1 MSNYSNALSQNPAS
15 SAAGREAARE
25 AERGLS
31 GAVPDAVFVFCTD
44 DYDAPAVLTAVREV
58 FGLVPVAGCS
68 APGVFSQGRI
78 VRSGV
83 SVTACSDSGL
93 SVRPAMVAGL
103 ANGGSVDGGAKATER
118 ALNLLEEEGCDAGGD
133 TAVMVL
139 LSDGIA
145 GNSVEVVRGAVDVL
159 GREMR
164 VVGGGAGDNLKF
176 ERAHQFCNDAASSE
190 SALAIGIAARDP
202 IGVALR
208 HGCAPASAPMQ
219 VTGVAGRAVTALD
232 FGSAFER
239 YREAAR
245 GLGIEDLDRDN
256 FTQFAM
262 LHPLGLVQAQGDHVL
277 RSPLQSGE
285 DGTIHCCSDIPVNAL
300 VRLMEGDQASL
311 LSAARDAARAATAQ
325 LGGRTPAAAL
335 VFACISRGFVLGDDE
350 QGLSQELGAVREALG
365 DDVPVFGCV
374 TFGGFGSLS
383 AGLPQYHSKSINLAV
398 FAEPSVAPAA

>member
-1 MSNYSNALSQNPAS
+1 MSRYSNALSQHPAS
-15 SAAGREAARE
+15 SAAGQEAARE

-31 GAVPDAVFVFCTD
+31 GATPDAVFVFCTD
-44 DYDAPAVLTAVREV
+44 DYDAPAVLAAVRGV
-58 FGLVPVAGCS
+58 FGQVPVVGCS
-68 APGVFSQGRI
+68 APAVFSQGRI
-78 VRSGV
+78 IRNGV

-93 SVRPAMVAGL
+93 SIHPAMVADL
-103 ANGGSVDGGAKATER
+103 AKGGSVDGGAKATEG
-118 ALNLLEEEGCDAGGD
+118 ALALLEEGGFEAGGD
-133 TAVMVL
+133 ATVMVL

-176 ERAHQFCNDAASSE
+176 ERAHQFCNDAAGTD
-190 SALAIGIAARDP
+190 SALAIGIASRGP

-245 GLGIEDLDRDN
+245 GLGVEDLDGDK

-285 DGTIHCCSDIPVNAL
+285 DGTIYCCSDIPVNAL

-311 LSAARDAARAATAQ
+311 LSAARDAAQAATAQ

-335 VFACISRGFVLGDDE
+335 VFACISRGFVLGDDD
-350 QGLSQELGAVREALG
+350 QGLSLELGAVRESLG
-365 DDVPVFGCV
+365 DNVQVFGCV